1 MVSMVVSVA
10 PKSSVTVRVTVLLR
24 PALFLPLC
32 IDLFEVG
39 QAQKTHDYEG
49 GNLA

>member
-1 MVSMVVSVA
+1 
-10 PKSSVTVRVTVLLR
+10 LLR

>member
-1 MVSMVVSVA
+1 MGGVYRGFNGAAMELRSVV
-10 PKSSVTVRVTVLLR
+10 LR